1 MQSDQFLGVWRRR
14 PFRAFVI
21 HTGSDETYKVP
32 HPEQVTVSETGRTV
46 GVFLPREEM
55 AIIDM
60 DAITEIVASPSPGR
74 RKSS

>member
-1 MQSDQFLGVWRRR
+1 MRSDQFLGIWRRR
-14 PFRAFVI
+14 PFRPFVI
-21 HTGSDETYKVP
+21 HTGSGETYRVP

-46 GVFLPREEM
+46 GVFLPKEEI

-60 DAITEIVASPSPGR
+60 EAITEVVASPSAGR